1 MELLARGRSADVYA
15 LDDSWVL
22 RRYFVDND
30 TSVEA
35 AVMAYVREHGVPVPL
50 VRSVNRTDMVLE
62 RIHGPTMGE
71 AMLAGRLAL
80 DEAAHQLADLHKRL
94 HAVPSRTA
102 DLAARVLHMDIH
114 PYNVMMSD
122 TGPVLIDWCNVRDG
136 PPELDVA
143 MTALI
148 LAEQVAAGAVESSV
162 IRSFIAASSR
172 WPTAIRSRTSRPP
185 SPSAAR
191 TCCSPTRRL
200 PGSPPPPMSYETA
213 RPKSRTDPN
222 VVRTLT
228 SYEVVAGTA
237 ISHRSTRLSPPPLPR
252 RTRVGHDHDDLTVGR

>member
-1 MELLARGRSADVYA
+1 MELLARGRSAEVYA
-15 LDDSWVL
+15 LDDNWVL

-35 AVMAYVREHGVPVPL
+35 EVMAYVREHGVPVPL

-80 DEAAHQLADLHKRL
+80 DEAACELAELHHKL

-102 DLAARVLHMDIH
+102 DPDARVLHMDIH
-114 PYNVMMSD
+114 PYTVMMSLS
-122 TGPVLIDWCNVRDG
+122 GPVLIDWCNVRDG

-148 LAEQVAAGAVESSV
+148 LAERVAAGVVESSV
-162 IRSFIAASSR
+162 IRSFIAAFLAAADGD
-172 WPTAIRSRTSRPP
+172 PIPYLEAAVPIRGSDVLLADEEVARLG
-185 SPSAAR
+185 AA
-191 TCCSPTRRL
+191 
-200 PGSPPPPMSYETA
+200 A
-213 RPKSRTDPN
+213 D
-222 VVRTLT
+222 VVR
-228 SYEVVAGTA
+228 ECA
-237 ISHRSTRLSPPPLPR
+237 P
-252 RTRVGHDHDDLTVGR
+252 

>member
-1 MELLARGRSADVYA
+1 MCLGTAMELLARGRSADVYA

-50 VRSVNRTDMVLE
+50 LRSVNRTDMVLE

-102 DLAARVLHMDIH
+102 DPAARVLHMDIH
-114 PYNVMMSD
+114 PYNVMMSL

-148 LAEQVAAGAVESSV
+148 LAERVAAGVVESSV
-162 IRSFIAASSR
+162 IRSFIAAFLAAADGD
-172 WPTAIRSRTSRPP
+172 PIPYLEAAVPIRGSDVLLADEEVARLG
-185 SPSAAR
+185 AA
-191 TCCSPTRRL
+191 
-200 PGSPPPPMSYETA
+200 A
-213 RPKSRTDPN
+213 D
-222 VVRTLT
+222 VVR
-228 SYEVVAGTA
+228 ECA
-237 ISHRSTRLSPPPLPR
+237 P
-252 RTRVGHDHDDLTVGR
+252 

>member
-1 MELLARGRSADVYA
+1 MCLGTAMELLARGRSADVYA

-50 VRSVNRTDMVLE
+50 LRSVNRTDMVLE

-102 DLAARVLHMDIH
+102 DPAARVLHMDIH

-162 IRSFIAASSR
+162 IRSFIGGFLAVADGDAIPYLEAAV
-172 WPTAIRSRTSRPP
+172 PIRGSDVLLADEEVARL
-185 SPSAAR
+185 AA
-191 TCCSPTRRL
+191 
-200 PGSPPPPMSYETA
+200 A
-213 RPKSRTDPN
+213 AD
-222 VVRTLT
+222 VVRDC
-228 SYEVVAGTA
+228 A
-237 ISHRSTRLSPPPLPR
+237 P
-252 RTRVGHDHDDLTVGR
+252 

>member
-1 MELLARGRSADVYA
+1 MCLGTAMELLARGRSADVYA

-162 IRSFIAASSR
+162 IRSFIGGFLAVADGDAIPYLEAAV
-172 WPTAIRSRTSRPP
+172 PIRGSDVLLADEEVARL
-185 SPSAAR
+185 AA
-191 TCCSPTRRL
+191 
-200 PGSPPPPMSYETA
+200 A
-213 RPKSRTDPN
+213 AD
-222 VVRTLT
+222 VVRDC
-228 SYEVVAGTA
+228 A
-237 ISHRSTRLSPPPLPR
+237 P
-252 RTRVGHDHDDLTVGR
+252 

>member
-1 MELLARGRSADVYA
+1 MCLGTAMELLARGRSADVYA

-22 RRYFVDND
+22 RRFFVDIE

-50 VRSVNRTDMVLE
+50 LRSVNRTDMVLE

-80 DEAAHQLADLHKRL
+80 DEAAHQLADRHKRL

-102 DLAARVLHMDIH
+102 DPAARVLHMDIH

-162 IRSFIAASSR
+162 IRSFIAGFLAVADGD
-172 WPTAIRSRTSRPP
+172 PIPYLEAAVPIRGSDVLLADEEVARL
-185 SPSAAR
+185 AA
-191 TCCSPTRRL
+191 
-200 PGSPPPPMSYETA
+200 A
-213 RPKSRTDPN
+213 AD
-222 VVRTLT
+222 VVRDC
-228 SYEVVAGTA
+228 A
-237 ISHRSTRLSPPPLPR
+237 P
-252 RTRVGHDHDDLTVGR
+252 